1 MLRIG
6 SRQSRAAWA
15 MLSPTVHRTSAIR
28 MLAAALLTAA
38 PLHLARA
45 QDPQALVEPVLLNS
59 ADISYPEALRRLRP
73 PPQGQ
78 VVIKF
83 VVGIDGAPRELEV
96 TQTVHPELD
105 ALALAAVASLR
116 YSPGLVAGRPVE
128 VVKSVG
134 IDIAA
139 PPPLPPLPAGAAPDG
154 GGPEVSEGTAPTR
167 VTPVDAPTQDPTSRP
182 AAPSGPD
189 PGVAGQGPV
198 RLTGVLVEA
207 GQRTP
212 VVGAS
217 VLVIPAPAD
226 AEVGEVTKKVYGEEA
241 PPKWTLR
248 ATTRA
253 DGSFEIRGAP
263 DGKVRVIALAQGF
276 DRFEQIEEFKGGS
289 RVEVKY
295 FQRRLV
301 VNPYRTVVSSR
312 RNEPEEVNRR
322 TISVQEINNLP
333 GTQGDALKAI
343 QNFPGVARPPFGAGL
358 LVIRGAAPADSRTYL
373 GYHEIPQL
381 FHFGAL
387 SSTFNSDIIAQIDF
401 IPGNFDSRFGDAIG
415 GIVNVNPRKGRRDGF
430 HGYVDADIFDAGI
443 LVEGPV
449 GKGSFA
455 LSGRRSYI
463 DGVLRVALPKDA
475 GLGLTQAPRYYDYQ
489 ALFDYPLG
497 GGEFS
502 LRWFGS
508 DDRFKLI
515 AEPPND
521 TMDASGSNSAST
533 AILFHRFDVVYRK
546 QDGPWDFLI
555 TPSFNHQA
563 LRGKFGDRFEFNFP
577 NTGFSFRAEAARQ
590 LSERA
595 SLRVGTE
602 MQAGRYEIEAKAP
615 GLPAEA
621 GLGSTGVFNVGDLAQ
636 SYANPAL
643 YTTATIQLGE
653 KFTLLPGGRLQYYAI
668 QLKKLAVDPRVR
680 FMWQVGKSTTIKGG
694 VGLYSQIPDI
704 LNLNPIWGNPRASL
718 ERGVHTSLGFSHR
731 FESLGLDIEATG
743 FYKYVFDRS
752 TSSTRL
758 ITAPDGTLRLENFA
772 NQGTGQIFGG
782 EFLVRKALTRKLFG
796 WVSYTLMRSLIRS
809 EPGADYRPFQFD
821 QPHILTVIAVYKL
834 PRNWQ
839 VGGRFR
845 LVSGNPTT
853 LYSNGIYNADQD
865 DYQPVTGRSGRLP
878 AFHQL
883 DLRVDKTFVFKRVML
898 NAYLDIINV
907 YNRQNGEAIV
917 YSYNLQDNQIQAG
930 LPIIPSLGVRL
941 EY

>member
-1 MLRIG
+1 MLRAVRG
-6 SRQSRAAWA
+6 TPATG
-15 MLSPTVHRTSAIR
+15 L
-28 MLAAALLTAA
+28 LAALLVAA
-38 PLHLARA
+38 PAGQARA
-45 QDPQALVEPVLLNS
+45 QGAQELVEPVLLNR
-59 ADISYPEALRRLRP
+59 AEIAYPEGLRKLSP
-73 PPQGQ
+73 PPQGR
-78 VVIKF
+78 VIVKF

-96 TQTVHPELD
+96 TQGVHAELD

-116 YSPGLVAGRPVE
+116 YAPGVIGDRPVE

-139 PPPLPPLPAGAAPDG
+139 PAAAADAKPG
-154 GGPEVSEGTAPTR
+154 EVKPTEVKPTEVAGPEG
-167 VTPVDAPTQDPTSRP
+167 PVDTD
-182 AAPSGPD
+182 
-189 PGVAGQGPV
+189 AGIAGKGPV
-198 RLTGVLVEA
+198 RLTGVLLEA

-212 VVGAS
+212 VSGAS
-217 VLVIPAPAD
+217 VLVVPAPDD
-226 AEVGEVTKKVYGEEA
+226 AEVGEVTKKEYGEQPE
-241 PPKWTLR
+241 PKWTMR
-248 ATTRA
+248 AITRA

-263 DGKVRVIALAQGF
+263 SGKVRVVALAQGF
-276 DRFEQIEEFKGGS
+276 DRFEQVEEIKEGA

-301 VNPYRTVVSSR
+301 VNPYRTVVSAR
-312 RNEPEEVNRR
+312 RNEPEEVARR

-415 GIVNVNPRKGRRDGF
+415 GIINVNPRKGRRDGF
-430 HGYVDADIFDAGI
+430 HGYVDSDIFDAGVLI
-443 LVEGPV
+443 EGPV

-463 DGVLRVALPKDA
+463 DAVLKAAVPKDA

-489 ALFDYPLG
+489 ALFDYPIG

-502 LRWFGS
+502 IRWFGS
-508 DDRFKLI
+508 DDRFKLV

-521 TMDASGSNSAST
+521 TTNTGNNSAST
-533 AILFHRFDVVYRK
+533 AILFHRFDLVYRK

-563 LRGKFGDRFEFNFP
+563 LRGKFGDSFEFNFP
-577 NTGFSFRAEAARQ
+577 NTGFSFRAEVARQ
-590 LSERA
+590 LSDNA
-595 SLRVGTE
+595 ALRVGTE
-602 MQAGRYEIEAKAP
+602 LQAGRYDIEAKAP
-615 GLPAEA
+615 GFPAEA
-621 GLGSTGVFNVGDLAQ
+621 GLGSTGVFNVGDLSQA
-636 SYANPAL
+636 YATPAL
-643 YTTATIQLGE
+643 YTTATIKLGE
-653 KFTLLPGGRLQYYAI
+653 KFTLLPGGRLTYYAI
-668 QLKKLAVDPRVR
+668 QLKKMSVDPRVR
-680 FMWQVGKSTTIKGG
+680 FMWDVGETTTIKGG

-704 LNLNPIWGNPRASL
+704 INLNPIWGNPRASI
-718 ERGVHTSLGFSHR
+718 ERGVHTSLGVAHS
-731 FESLGLDIEATG
+731 FESVGLSLEVTG
-743 FYKYVFDRS
+743 FYKYVMDRS
-752 TSSTRL
+752 TQSNRL
-758 ITAPDGTLRLENFA
+758 IQAPDGALRLENFA

-782 EFLVRKALTRKLFG
+782 EFLLRKALTKKLFG
-796 WVSYTLMRSLIRS
+796 WVSYTLMRSVIKA
-809 EPGADYRPFQFD
+809 EPGADYKPFQFD
-821 QPHILTVIAVYKL
+821 QPHILTLIAVYKL
-834 PRNWQ
+834 PKNWQ

-853 LYSNGIYNADQD
+853 LYSDSVFHADQGE
-865 DYQPVTGRSGRLP
+865 YQPVSGRSGRLP
-878 AFHQL
+878 TFHQL
-883 DLRVDKTFVFKRVML
+883 DLRVDKTFVMKRVMM
-898 NAYLDIINV
+898 NVYLDVINV

-917 YSYNLQDNQIQAG
+917 YSFNLQNSAVQAG
-930 LPIIPSLGVRL
+930 LPIIPSLGLRL